1 MTTQTIAGR
10 RPVLEALQA
19 GADIDKILIAIGSEG
34 GSLVPLY
41 AEAKRRGVPVV
52 RASPH
57 KLRALTRAAHQG
69 VVALVSV
76 VPDIALDVL
85 ISRAYEQGS
94 FPFVALLDCIEDP
107 HNLGAILRSADGAG
121 AHGVILPKRRSATIT
136 DVAIKASAGAAL
148 HVPIARVNSVS
159 QAIPALKT
167 HGVWIIG
174 AADDAQALY
183 MDADYNRPCAIVLG
197 SEGYGLHRTVRAACD
212 HLVRIPMFGR
222 VSSLNVSVAAGL
234 LFYEV
239 ARQRMKE

>member
-34 GSLVPLY
+34 GSLVPIY

-52 RASPH
+52 RASPQ
-57 KLRALTRAAHQG
+57 KLHALTRATHQG
-69 VVALVSV
+69 VVALVSP
-76 VPDIALDVL
+76 VPYTDIDAL
-85 ISRAYEQGS
+85 IARAYEQGQ
-94 FPFVALLDCIEDP
+94 FPFVALLNRIEDP

-121 AHGVILPKRRSATIT
+121 AHGVILPKRRSATVT
-136 DVAIKASAGAAL
+136 DVVIKASAGAAL
-148 HVPIARVNSVS
+148 HVAIARVNSVN
-159 QAIPALKT
+159 QAIRELKAN
-167 HGVWIIG
+167 GIWLIG
-174 AADDAQALY
+174 AADNAETLY
-183 MDADYNRPCAIVLG
+183 MKADYNRPCAIVLG
-197 SEGYGLHRTVRAACD
+197 SEGHGLHRTVRAACD
-212 HLVRIPMFGR
+212 QIVRIPMFGK